1 MFVTNSVS
9 IAAPIAIYD
18 SGVGG
23 LPIAKALKTLLPQE
37 SFHYIGDTKNLP
49 YGDKSEAELR
59 SYLLQVVHFCLSK
72 QYKLLVLACNTATA
86 VAERFL
92 PGYLQ
97 QMGNPI
103 QVLNVID
110 PVITH
115 LLEQKRYVHVGL
127 MGTQHTVRSGLYQAR
142 LCTTG
147 LTLSTLATPL
157 LAPMVEAWFDRKRWC
172 QNTINDCLKQLPF
185 QSLQALIPACTH
197 YLFLEQA
204 FRSFFIEQCNAEIQ
218 IMDVAQ
224 LTARAVKE
232 FVLANNLLNTS
243 QKKTSDCF
251 MATQRTVSFTRAV
264 FHLFGAQVVLLD
276 LDKYVQPTVVDFEG
290 ETNWIG
296 GRV

>member
-1 MFVTNSVS
+1 VFVSNSVS

-23 LPIAKALKTLLPQE
+23 LTIAKAIKTLLPQE

-92 PGYLQ
+92 PAYLQ
-97 QMGNPI
+97 QMGNPL

-115 LLEQKRYVHVGL
+115 LLEQKGDVHVGL

-142 LCTTG
+142 LCATS

-157 LAPMVEAWFDRKRWC
+157 LAPMVEAWFDGKRLF
-172 QNTINDCLKQLPF
+172 QSAINDCLKQLPF
-185 QSLQALIPACTH
+185 QSLQVLIPACTH
-197 YLFLEQA
+197 YLFLEKA
-204 FRSFFIEQCNAEIQ
+204 FRSFFIEQGNNKIQ

-224 LTARAVKE
+224 LTARAVKA
-232 FVLANNLLNTS
+232 FVLANNLLNTT
-243 QKKTSDCF
+243 QKKSSDCF
-251 MATQRTVSFTRAV
+251 MATQQTASFSRAV
-264 FHLFGAQVVLLD
+264 LHLFGAQVMLLD
-276 LDKYVQPTVVDFEG
+276 LDKYVQPTVLDFEG
-290 ETNWIG
+290 TTNWVG
-296 GRV
+296 GY